1 MSHVIILIIVL
12 ACIFDLLNGIRDASN
27 LVATVIS
34 SRALS
39 PRWALI
45 LTAVAGFFGPFIFGV
60 AVATAIGSEIVSPE
74 SVNLQVIIAALG
86 AAIIWN
92 LLTLVLG
99 LPSSSSHALI
109 GGLLG
114 AVFLD
119 TGWSAI
125 KLDGLVKILLVLFT
139 SPIIGLV
146 VGWVITRVM
155 VILCQRS
162 SPKIN
167 YFFKNGQVVTSIA
180 LALSHGAN
188 DAQKTMGII
197 TMALVTGGIL
207 KTFVVPTW
215 VILTCAGLIAIGTVF
230 GGRSLIRTLGE
241 KFYRIHPLEGF
252 SSQLAS
258 SLVIIGSSLFGGPV
272 STTQV
277 VSGAIMGVGAADRV
291 KKVRWSL
298 AGEILV
304 TWLLT
309 IPASGLLGAGI
320 YWIVI
325 QFIK

>member
-1 MSHVIILIIVL
+1 MTTILIVIVCL
-12 ACIFDLLNGIRDASN
+12 AFIFDLLNGIRDASN

-39 PRWALI
+39 PRWALF
-45 LTAVAGFFGPFIFGV
+45 LTAVAGFLGPFIFGV
-60 AVATAIGSEIVSPE
+60 AVATAIGSEIVAPE
-74 SVNLQVIIAALG
+74 SVNLEVIIAALG
-86 AAIIWN
+86 AAILWN
-92 LLTLVLG
+92 LVTLLLG

-125 KLDGLVKILLVLFT
+125 KVDGLLRILIVLFT
-139 SPIIGLV
+139 SPLIGMAA
-146 VGWVITRVM
+146 GWLIARLM
-155 VILCQRS
+155 VFLCRKA

-167 YFFKNGQVVTSIA
+167 YFFKNGQLVTSAA

-197 TMALVTGGIL
+197 TMALVTGGVL
-207 KTFVVPTW
+207 NSFEVPLWVV
-215 VILTCAGLIAIGTVF
+215 LTCAGFIAVGTVF
-230 GGRSLIRTLGE
+230 GGRKLIRTLGE
-241 KFYRIHPLEGF
+241 KFYKIHPVEGF

-277 VSGAIMGVGAADRV
+277 VSGSIMGVGAADRV
-291 KKVRWSL
+291 KKVRWSV
-298 AGEILV
+298 AGDILV
-304 TWLLT
+304 AWFLT
-309 IPASGLLGAGI
+309 IPAAGLLAAGI
-320 YWIVI
+320 YWVVI
-325 QFIK
+325 QFVR